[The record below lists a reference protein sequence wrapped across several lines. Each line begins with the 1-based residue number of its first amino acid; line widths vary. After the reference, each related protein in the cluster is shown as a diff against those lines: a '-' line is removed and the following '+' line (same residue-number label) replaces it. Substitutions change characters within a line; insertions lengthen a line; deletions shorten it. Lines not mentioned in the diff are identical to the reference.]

1 MGHSQTPDIINDKMN
16 PKTTITQLGFD
27 NGVGSSAALTQ
38 IPSSRASCVSISTA
52 ETESA
57 LPPEDEDRDGFQSQE
72 EDEDA
77 SVDQSTNGSSASQA
91 ASDCSASQGSPGRS
105 TASLPALSN
114 NNRVGA
120 SGPSPQK
127 PLPYKDHSG
136 FVVNSLTDN
145 DKKTLRLYEEN
156 AVIGGPFPVKLQI
169 ILKVTEL
176 LGQQH
181 IISWLPHGRSFM
193 IHRPLEFEEKVMGEF
208 FKQTKL
214 SSFKRQLN
222 LYDFKRVTRGTDCGS
237 YYHEMFLKGKPLLAK
252 RMVRRK
258 IKGTSRNTANKKNQS
273 SSLGSSHDDDDQQ
286 VPDFY
291 TMPMVDP
298 NKIRFH
304 ELQQLNRAALMQRSS
319 LASTAMGSIGLQ
331 DQLLGGGILNPAD
344 PSLSSS
350 LVGLHGTAGMGG
362 PLSSIHRG
370 GDFQSSSYPQ
380 GLSHQSLT
388 ASQLSSQYPLPNDL
402 SLASLQRLRGQQ
414 HLLSNHS
421 LPMTDLLPPAQ
432 RQIDSSY
439 LAAME
444 NLNSSYAL
452 AADSIQRN
460 YNPSLSAPAA
470 PISSLLNQ
478 NDLLHAKQQLNN
490 AAYLNNSLNNYEYNT
505 FY

>member
-1 MGHSQTPDIINDKMN
+1 MRHSETQDYIKEEMNNNTNITP
-16 PKTTITQLGFD
+16 PLSLD
-27 NGVGSSAALTQ
+27 NGLGTSPALKQRNMT
-38 IPSSRASCVSISTA
+38 PSSRASCVSISTA
-52 ETESA
+52 DEEGGA
-57 LPPEDEDRDGFQSQE
+57 PDHEDRDGFQSQE
-72 EDEDA
+72 EGDEET
-77 SVDQSTNGSSASQA
+77 SIPGSPASQA
-91 ASDCSASQGSPGRS
+91 VSDCNVSQCS
-105 TASLPALSN
+105 TAKSSSAVPPHSN
-114 NNRVGA
+114 INVNRAVGNVQ
-120 SGPSPQK
+120 SPK
-127 PLPYKDHSG
+127 KSLPYKDHSA
-136 FVVNSLTDN
+136 FTVNALTDN

-258 IKGTSRNTANKKNQS
+258 IKGTCRTPSNKKNQP
-273 SSLGSSHDDDDQQ
+273 SSLGNNNEDDDQQ

-298 NKIRFH
+298 SKIRFH
-304 ELQQLNRAALMQRSS
+304 ELQQLNRVALMQRSS
-319 LASTAMGSIGLQ
+319 FGSSLGSMGLQ
-331 DQLLGGGILNPAD
+331 DQLFAGGITDKSMSSPLAGIHGPA
-344 PSLSSS
+344 
-350 LVGLHGTAGMGG
+350 GAGAGG
-362 PLSSIHRG
+362 PLGSIHLG
-370 GDFQSSSYPQ
+370 GEFQSSSYPQ
-380 GLSHQSLT
+380 SLSHQSLA

-402 SLASLQRLRGQQ
+402 SLASLQQLRGQQ
-414 HLLSNHS
+414 QQLLSNHHS
-421 LPMTDLLPPAQ
+421 LPMQDLLPPPQ
-432 RQIDSSY
+432 RQIDNSY

-460 YNPSLSAPAA
+460 FTNPSAA
-470 PISSLLNQ
+470 TPSVPISSILSQQ
-478 NDLLHAKQQLNN
+478 NDLLKAKQQLNN
-490 AAYLNNSLNNYEYNT
+490 AAYLNNYEYST